1 MQGKIIKQVS
11 NDYTVLANNRKYI
24 CKSRGKFRNMNI
36 IPLVG
41 DLVEFNENDNYI
53 LKIYPRKNE
62 LIRPSVSNVDQVMI
76 ITSVKRPDFSAN
88 LLDKLLVLIEFYDI
102 EPIIIFTKIDLLSE
116 KEKQKFDEIKK
127 YYEKIGYKCFIN
139 TELDKIKVLFK
150 DKVTVFTG
158 QSGAGKSTLLNH
170 LNIHL
175 NLETNEISEALG
187 RGKHTTRHTELLF
200 IENGMVADTPGFSSL
215 SLSMMTSMDIRDN
228 FRDFNKYRDLCKY
241 RDCMHDKE
249 DNCIIKDKVESKD
262 ILKSRYENYIKFIYE
277 DHK

>member
-11 NDYTVLANNRKYI
+11 NDYTVLANNQNYI
-24 CKSRGKFRNMNI
+24 CKSRGKFRNMKI

-41 DLVEFNENDNYI
+41 DLVEFNEKENYI

-62 LIRPSVSNVDQVMI
+62 LVRPNVSNIDQVMV
-76 ITSVKRPDFSAN
+76 ITSVKRPDFSSN
-88 LLDKLLVLIEFYDI
+88 LLDKLLVVIEFHNI
-102 EPIIIFTKIDLLSE
+102 EPIIIFTKIDLLNEEE
-116 KEKQKFDEIKK
+116 KEKINKIKK
-127 YYEKIGYKCFIN
+127 YYENIGYKCFIN
-139 TELDKIKVLFK
+139 TELDKIKTLFK

-170 LNIHL
+170 LNIDL
-175 NLETNEISEALG
+175 NLETNEISDALG

-200 IENGMVADTPGFSSL
+200 IEGGMVADTPGFSSL
-215 SLSMMTSMDIRDN
+215 SLSMMTGMDIRDN
-228 FRDFNKYRDLCKY
+228 FRDFNMYRDLCKY

-262 ILKSRYENYIKFIYE
+262 ILESRYDNYIKFIHE
-277 DHK
+277 EHK